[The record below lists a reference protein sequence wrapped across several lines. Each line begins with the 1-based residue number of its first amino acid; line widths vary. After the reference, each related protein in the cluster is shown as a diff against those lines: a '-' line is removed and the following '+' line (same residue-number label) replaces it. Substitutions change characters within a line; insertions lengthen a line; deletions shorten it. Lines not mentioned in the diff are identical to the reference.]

1 LPGNNFQSAEVE
13 MFTEKEREVK
23 ELIDKHVQKVG
34 ECLDCFESCFEA
46 YFLGEFAKA
55 QTIHESCDHIE
66 TEADV
71 QRREIGDHLFSGA
84 FLPIERKDIYM
95 MTEFVDKI
103 ANKAETAADVV
114 VYQSP
119 EVPEDY
125 VKTLREIIET
135 IMEMF
140 SIFQDAVRLF
150 APYDALQ
157 VHDVLAAI
165 KEKIRTIG
173 VMESEIDRKE
183 EALLMTIFHSDLPL
197 ANKIQ
202 MDRFLRRVT
211 EISDVIEDAGDRLYV
226 LVIRER
232 I

>member
-1 LPGNNFQSAEVE
+1 VEVE
-13 MFTEKEREVK
+13 MFTEKEKKVK
-23 ELIDKHVQKVG
+23 KLIDEHVKKVG

-46 YFLGEFAKA
+46 YFQGEFAKV
-55 QTIHESCDHIE
+55 QTIHDNCDHIE

-71 QRREIGDHLFSGA
+71 QRREIGDYLFSGA

-95 MTEFVDKI
+95 MTDCVDEI
-103 ANKAETAADVV
+103 ANKAETACDVV

-125 VKTLREIIET
+125 VKTLREIVEI

-140 SIFQDAVRLF
+140 GIFQDAVKLYE
-150 APYDALQ
+150 PYDALQ

-165 KEKIRTIG
+165 KEKINSIG
-173 VMESEIDRKE
+173 VMESEIDKKE
-183 EALLMTIFHSDLPL
+183 EALLMTIFRSVLPL

-202 MDRFLRRVT
+202 MESFLRRIA
-211 EISDVIEDAGDRLYV
+211 EISDVIEDAADRLYV

>member
-1 LPGNNFQSAEVE
+1 

-23 ELIDKHVQKVG
+23 KLIDEHVKKVG
-34 ECLDCFESCFEA
+34 KCLECFQDCFEA
-46 YFLGEFAKA
+46 YFLGEFVKA
-55 QTIHESCDHIE
+55 QTIHDNCDHIE

-95 MTEFVDKI
+95 MTDCVDEI
-103 ANKAETAADVV
+103 ANKAETASDIV

-119 EVPEDY
+119 EVPEAY
-125 VKTLREIIET
+125 VKTLREIVEI

-140 SIFQDAVRLF
+140 HTFQEAVKF
-150 APYDALQ
+150 YEPYDALQ
-157 VHDVLAAI
+157 SHDVLATI
-165 KEKIRTIG
+165 KEKINFIG
-173 VMESEIDRKE
+173 VMESKIDKME
-183 EALLMTIFHSDLPL
+183 EALLITIFHSDLPL

-202 MDRFLRRVT
+202 MESFLRRIAK
-211 EISDVIEDAGDRLYV
+211 ISDVIEDAADRLYI